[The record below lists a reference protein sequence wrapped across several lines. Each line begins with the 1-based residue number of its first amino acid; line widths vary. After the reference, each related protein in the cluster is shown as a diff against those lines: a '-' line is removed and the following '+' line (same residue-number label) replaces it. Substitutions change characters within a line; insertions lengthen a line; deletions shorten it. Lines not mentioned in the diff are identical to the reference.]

1 MISSLWN
8 FFCDNWESI
17 CMIFV
22 GFVAIVVYKMQKI
35 DENKNAAILVVT
47 QIDDLKNKITDIVE
61 IINNNKLDA
70 VSIYETLDILEENQ
84 WDKYKH
90 LFVGKI
96 DLNSLRIIDNF
107 YSGVSLIREQLIL
120 SKKLQQQSFFN
131 NQQFLGQDSNMYL
144 IQALDNKNSMN
155 ITNIK
160 DVLRKIPEENEETK
174 NTKEYLIKNV
184 ENLFPVNANSTQFM
198 NAYMYKINELKAKFG
213 IQGGFISY
221 LPEQIR
227 VTIDKELS
235 KLSHIEIIGC
245 TGYKKLRKI
254 AKIK

>member
-90 LFVGKI
+90 LFVGEI

-144 IQALDNKNSMN
+144 IQSLDNKYSFN

-160 DVLRKIPEENEETK
+160 DVLKKIPEDNEEIK
-174 NTKEYLIKNV
+174 NTKEYLIKNA
-184 ENLFPVNANSTQFM
+184 ENLFPVNANPTQFM
-198 NAYMYKINELKAKFG
+198 NVYMYKINELKETFG
-213 IQGGFISY
+213 RQGGFISY